1 MYAHLKLIFSI
12 HPIVLCIPIE
22 MLNSDIPMKNAAIFP
37 VGKVSMKKYSIPA
50 ARAKTFAKIKAPLE
64 LVC

>member
-1 MYAHLKLIFSI
+1 MLK
-12 HPIVLCIPIE
+12 
-22 MLNSDIPMKNAAIFP
+22 SDIPMKNAAIFP

-64 LVC
+64 IVC